1 MTEKAKKSLK
11 IAKIVGWSILWTIFG
26 LLLALVICIAVQKF
40 IMKKPVPSLF
50 GYSCLTIATGSMNGN
65 SVMVSGGEPTTV
77 SIGDIIIIKDTGDYE
92 IGDVITFLQE
102 GDSVPTTHRI
112 IGITDT
118 GFITKGDANNAKDT
132 LPVNSEDVLGEVVG
146 HYPDLGKFMTW
157 VRADGWIYI
166 VCCLAILALGGVAI
180 KLESNNHKKDDE
192 NTVVEA
198 SSAEIAVGV
207 EPVDINDNH
216 DSDVVEDNPEDN
228 E

>member
-11 IAKIVGWSILWTIFG
+11 IVRIVGWSILWTLFG
-26 LLLALVICIAVQKF
+26 LLLALVICIAVQKL

-65 SVMVSGGEPTTV
+65 SVIVSGGEPTQV
-77 SIGDIIIIKDTGDYE
+77 GIGDIIVIKDTGDYE

-112 IGITDT
+112 IGTTDT
-118 GFITKGDANNAKDT
+118 GFITKGDANNTKDT
-132 LPVNSEDVLGEVVG
+132 TPVNYDDVLGEVVG

-192 NTVVEA
+192 KVVVEA
-198 SSAEIAVGV
+198 SFAEIAVGAESV
-207 EPVDINDNH
+207 EPTDDD
-216 DSDVVEDNPEDN
+216 DSDLVENKPEDS